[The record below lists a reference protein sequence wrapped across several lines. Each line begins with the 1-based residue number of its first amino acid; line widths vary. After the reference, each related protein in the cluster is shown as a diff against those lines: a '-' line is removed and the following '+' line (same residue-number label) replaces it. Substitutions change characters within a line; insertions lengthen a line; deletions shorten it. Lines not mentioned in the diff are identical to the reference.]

1 MVWRRAGGAL
11 GLEASLLHSA
21 LLPRSVGRSGREK
34 KEGEEKVDRM
44 EGKGSFLLRS
54 AQLSSTRSR
63 PPCRYDHLLALCIYL
78 ERGHGAD
85 GQKKEDR
92 RRGGGGDGKKDGR
105 KEGRS
110 RGGLSPSLP
119 DVTEESNREE
129 ERGEE
134 REKQTN
140 KASSP
145 LPSTPCFFTSCPA
158 HSPAAPLSSCSPF
171 CELTISFTPSAVE
184 GDSFEEGDFG
194 VEGRRA
200 RRSGEGAS
208 FTT

>member
-1 MVWRRAGGAL
+1 M
-11 GLEASLLHSA
+11 
-21 LLPRSVGRSGREK
+21 
-34 KEGEEKVDRM
+34 DRM

-54 AQLSSTRSR
+54 AQLSS

-129 ERGEE
+129 ERRG
-134 REKQTN
+134 KSKPT
-140 KASSP
+140 KLLLLSPPLLASSP
-145 LPSTPCFFTSCPA
+145 
-158 HSPAAPLSSCSPF
+158 HAPLIPLRHLF
-171 CELTISFTPSAVE
+171 RLTPLF
-184 GDSFEEGDFG
+184 
-194 VEGRRA
+194 
-200 RRSGEGAS
+200 AS
-208 FTT
+208 